1 MVVVFYYKIIPI
13 TSYPQP
19 HTSYLLS
26 KNKIMISFTE
36 ENYLKI
42 IYKLSAETDNEI
54 STNAVAELTQTKAAS
69 VTDMLRKLSEKQL
82 VSYQKYQGVRLTKE
96 GQNLALKVIRKHRL
110 WEVFLVDKLG
120 FNWDEVHEIAEEL
133 EHINSEELVQ
143 RLDEFLGFPQ
153 CDPHGDP
160 IPDCNGRMPEL
171 GYKNLSEIEE
181 KQTVIMMG
189 VSQHST
195 NFLQYLAKIGLN
207 LGISIEVIE
216 INDFDKS
223 LTIKIGGNNSCFLSY
238 EVAKNLLVKV
248 F

>member
-1 MVVVFYYKIIPI
+1 
-13 TSYPQP
+13 
-19 HTSYLLS
+19 
-26 KNKIMISFTE
+26 MISFTE

-54 STNAVAELTQTKAAS
+54 STNSVAELTQTKAAS

-82 VSYQKYQGVRLTKE
+82 VVYQKYQGVRLTEKGE
-96 GQNLALKVIRKHRL
+96 NLALMVIRKHRL
-110 WEVFLVDKLG
+110 WEVFLVNKLG

-133 EHINSEELVQ
+133 EHINSVELIQ

-160 IPDCNGRMPEL
+160 IPDHNGRMPEF

-181 KQTVIMMG
+181 SQKVIMMG

-195 NFLQYLAKIGLN
+195 SFLQYLAKIGLN
-207 LGISIEVIE
+207 LGVEIEVVE
-216 INDFDKS
+216 INNFDKS
-223 LTIKIGGNNSCFLSY
+223 LTIKIGGIGTYFISY
-238 EVAKNLLVKV
+238 EVSKNLLVRTL
-248 F
+248 